1 MPGGH
6 VARRSRAQGGATAP
20 AHGRSVPSSA
30 AVARHR
36 DRAVFVAGFSA
47 FAVLYVA
54 QGALPAVSS
63 AFSVTPAVAAL
74 TVSLTTLPLAL
85 GVVVA
90 ASVSERVGRR
100 WVLLGSLVAAS
111 LCTLATAASPSFA
124 VLLGLRVATGLALA
138 GLPAVAMAYVAEEA
152 AVGRLGSSMGLYI
165 SGTGLGGLTGRLI
178 GGLLSGTGW
187 QAGYLGV
194 GVMASVGTLYV
205 VRTLPASRHFSAHSE
220 GLLTQLRASRV
231 HWRDTVLLRL
241 FLCGFA
247 LMGAM
252 VAYFN
257 FLLYRLERAPFG
269 LTERTAALVFL
280 LYLAGTVSA
289 NYFGRMADH
298 RSRRALLLAGAAT
311 MLAGT
316 LLSLTSALWLVLLST
331 GLVTFGF
338 FGAHATASGWVGAQS
353 TVRRAQAS
361 SFYLLCYHLGSSILG
376 FLGGLAYGGAGW
388 AGLVLLVSASIG
400 VVLLACA
407 GLPATLVRGPAA
419 TATRPTRSQTS
430 IGGQ

>member
-1 MPGGH
+1 MSRPH
-6 VARRSRAQGGATAP
+6 ARQDATPARARSA
-20 AHGRSVPSSA
+20 PSSA
-30 AVARHR
+30 TAARSR
-36 DRAVFVAGFSA
+36 NRAVFVAGFSA
-47 FAVLYVA
+47 FAMLYVA

-63 AFSVTPAVAAL
+63 AFSVSPATAAL

-90 ASVSERVGRR
+90 ASLSERVGRR
-100 WVLLGSLVAAS
+100 GMLIGSLLAAS
-111 LCTLATAASPSFA
+111 LCTLATAASPSFP
-124 VLLGLRVATGLALA
+124 VLLGLRVATGLAIA

-152 AVGRLGSSMGLYI
+152 VLGRLGSSMGLYI
-165 SGTGLGGLTGRLI
+165 SGTGLGGLAGRLI

-194 GVMASVGTLYV
+194 GLLASCGTAYVMC
-205 VRTLPASRHFSAHSE
+205 TLPASRHFSSHPE
-220 GLLTQLRASRV
+220 GLLTQLRASGL

-241 FLCGFA
+241 FVCGFA

-269 LTERTAALVFL
+269 LSERTAALVFL

-289 NYFGRMADH
+289 NLFGRLAD
-298 RSRRALLLAGAAT
+298 RRGRRALLLAGALI

-316 LLSLTSALWLVLLST
+316 LLSLTTTLWLVLVST

-338 FGAHATASGWVGAQS
+338 FGAHATASGWVGAQ
-353 TVRRAQAS
+353 TRVRRAQAS

-376 FLGGLAYGGAGW
+376 FVGGLAYGGAGW
-388 AGLVLLVSASIG
+388 GGLVLLVAVSIG
-400 VVLLACA
+400 VVVISCG
-407 GLPATLVRGPAA
+407 GLPATIVRGSSAA
-419 TATRPTRSQTS
+419 PTAAGP
-430 IGGQ
+430 